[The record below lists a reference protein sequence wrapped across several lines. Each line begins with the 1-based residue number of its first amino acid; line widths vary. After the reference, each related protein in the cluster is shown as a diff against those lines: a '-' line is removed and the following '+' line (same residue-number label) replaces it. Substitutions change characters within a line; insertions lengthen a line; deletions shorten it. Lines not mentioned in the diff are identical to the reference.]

1 LTGIGEFRGLAA
13 VLLVV
18 YDLGLLEVE
27 AVESQVL
34 SVIAITQLR
43 SGVPVVTWNGPGN
56 REQTSIWTI
65 SARACTEGAW
75 LTS

>member
-1 LTGIGEFRGLAA
+1 MTGIGEFRGLAA

-43 SGVPVVTWNGPGN
+43 SGVPVVT
-56 REQTSIWTI
+56 
-65 SARACTEGAW
+65 
-75 LTS
+75 

>member
-1 LTGIGEFRGLAA
+1 LFQFGGGSLFRVEGRGRSNLTGIGEFRGLAA

-43 SGVPVVTWNGPGN
+43 SGVPVVT
-56 REQTSIWTI
+56 
-65 SARACTEGAW
+65 
-75 LTS
+75 